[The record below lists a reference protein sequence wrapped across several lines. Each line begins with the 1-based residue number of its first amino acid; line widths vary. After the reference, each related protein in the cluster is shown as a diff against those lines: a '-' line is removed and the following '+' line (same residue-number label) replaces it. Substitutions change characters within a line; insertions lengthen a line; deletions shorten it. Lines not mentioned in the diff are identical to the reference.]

1 MNHQNLQTK
10 VTPPPESLD
19 AVAEWTCRTVYQNCK
34 QIDLRTLTDQTAKYI
49 SSRHGFD
56 FADAHHA
63 CAKWLLT
70 EATIHD
76 AYTPEQR
83 ERLRASHWMQR
94 QLELHDEYLRQARQR
109 IKARK

>member
-1 MNHQNLQTK
+1 VNHQNLQTK

-34 QIDLRTLTDQTAKYI
+34 DIDLRSLTDQTAKYI
-49 SSRHGFD
+49 SKRHGVD
-56 FADAHHA
+56 IADAHRA
-63 CAKWLLT
+63 AAKWMIV

-83 ERLRASHWMQR
+83 GRLRASHWMQR
-94 QLELHDEYLRQARQR
+94 QLELHDEYLRQARQL

>member
-34 QIDLRTLTDQTAKYI
+34 HIDLRSLTDQTAKYI
-49 SSRHGFD
+49 SKRHGVD
-56 FADAHHA
+56 IADAHRA
-63 CAKWLLT
+63 AAKWMIV

-76 AYTPEQR
+76 AYTPRQR

-94 QLELHDEYLRQARQR
+94 QLEIHDAYLQEVARR
-109 IKARK
+109 LK

>member
-1 MNHQNLQTK
+1 VNHQNLQTK

-19 AVAEWTCRTVYQNCK
+19 AVAEWTCRTVYQNCN

-49 SSRHGFD
+49 AKRYQVPLS
-56 FADAHHA
+56 DAHQA
-63 CAKWLLT
+63 CAKWMLT

-83 ERLRASHWMQR
+83 ERLRSSHWMQR